1 MKTNVKTCLI
11 VAILLAMFSSYGCAQ
26 EGKIPT
32 MTKSF
37 ELNQPG
43 TLNSRSSGGKIIVK
57 THREN
62 TVEAQVF
69 IRKNGKVLT
78 PADPLLDDALRNFD
92 IKIEKHGSVINVS
105 AERKTRFKILK
116 NYGVSFIILV
126 PKEMSC
132 NVSSSGGGLHIS
144 GVDGVHSFSSSGGSV
159 YIENTAGSTKAQS
172 SGGSVKVIN
181 HEGELNLSS
190 SGGSVSIDQLQGNVY
205 AHSSGGSVRLNNIHG
220 DVEVGSSGGGVS
232 VTGECSY
239 VKASS
244 SGGSVRVNISNLT
257 KGLRLSSSGGGIDAV
272 IQNGDE
278 LGLDLDLSSSR
289 VRIDLHN
296 FSGRTEKNLV
306 KGAMNGGGIPVYMH
320 SSGGSINVRYSD

>member
-205 AHSSGGSVRLNNIHG
+205 AHSSGGSVKLNNIHG
-220 DVEVGSSGGGVS
+220 DVEVSSSGGGVS
-232 VTGECSY
+232 VSGECNY
-239 VKASS
+239 VKATS

-257 KGLRLSSSGGGIDAV
+257 KKLYLSSSGGGIDAV
-272 IQNGDE
+272 IQNGDQ
-278 LGLDLDLSSSR
+278 LGFDLDLRSNR
-289 VRIDLHN
+289 VKIELYN
-296 FSGRTEKNLV
+296 FTGRSEKNFV
-306 KGAMNGGGIPVYMH
+306 KGSMNGGGIPVYMH